1 MFLYLLFAYA
11 FFTFTI
17 WGVKKTISIPEY
29 QNLCEELRKA
39 RQEAGLLQ
47 AGLAKKLRKPQSF
60 VSRVEDGQ
68 RRLDIFEFLF
78 YTRAINLDPYQLL
91 RSMEELQET
100 NRSNKLSN
108 RKKTTRQ
115 KKTSK

>member
-1 MFLYLLFAYA
+1 M
-11 FFTFTI
+11 
-17 WGVKKTISIPEY
+17 KKTITIPEY
-29 QNLCEELRKA
+29 QTLCEELRKA

-68 RRLDIFEFLF
+68 RRLDVFEFLS

-91 RSMEELQET
+91 HLIEELQET
-100 NRSNKLSN
+100 NRSNKLST
-108 RKKTTRQ
+108 RKKTVRQ
-115 KKTSK
+115 KKTKE